1 VRISRKHILLV
12 FSAFALAL
20 IILVYGF
27 NALVGGNR
35 EQVQQ
40 ELQKLLGKD
49 VSFDRLEASLW
60 GGLGFSA
67 QDFRIADD
75 AHFAATPF
83 VQAKELRLGVSIWQL
98 FLGRVVINSLTFRNA
113 EFQIIT
119 NEDGLLNTSALASR
133 KKNLAE
139 FPKFQVT
146 SPDKPRSAVSFAIGA
161 LSVIDGRLDFVDRS
175 VKESV
180 ELQVK
185 NIDME
190 VRGLEAA
197 GRTRIN
203 LAAAVTDAL
212 SHDVRIEGII
222 GPAKESRDWSQQ
234 PVELQL
240 QFDSLYLPA
249 LARALPFFRNNIPRE
264 LNVTGP
270 MSFQAKLAGTFQ
282 QPRLTDIKLKVP
294 AFGSSEYNA
303 IFEGSIALPESRDW
317 SEADINGTLILDQI
331 NLAQLRDL
339 PFWQEILPPTFT
351 TEGQVSV
358 SSRFE
363 GAWNRLRLGAL
374 VQADKSEF
382 RFGDWLHKPA
392 GRPAKL
398 RAQFSRHK
406 DTLILHPSLLT
417 LANSKATLSGL
428 IDNSSAAPKLQF
440 KLHSDRTELAG
451 LARLI
456 PPLSLHGASGDID
469 WDVIFERNFS
479 VVDTSWHVR
488 GKLNL
493 AGAKF
498 VHKETGTKIAA
509 LNASVSFLG
518 TEARIENASF
528 RVGSSHVAMAATIP
542 DLTQPRAV
550 YKLWSNEISLA
561 DVPAFSVGASVRL
574 RNVSSD
580 GEVQL
585 GQSATFLKGNVVS
598 TDGGL
603 KNIAF
608 RDLHA
613 DVIWLPTGIAVRKL
627 SLQAFNGIV
636 RSEGIWIAD
645 TSSQRFEFAPK
656 FEAVDVH
663 SFTTQTMPQLQ
674 NRISGKLD
682 FRGEFKAATQSGT
695 ALQDSLKGS
704 GEASIQNGTINDFNL
719 IAQFLLGGNS
729 PSRSQRSPAS
739 MVALMDRRD
748 TPFDTLKANFK
759 IDQQGILSV
768 DVLLSTPEYTVTGAG
783 WVKFDRT
790 VKLNGLLL
798 LSPSV
803 TQEIQHEYKT
813 VRYFV
818 DRRGRLAISFRMEGT
833 LPNVNIRPENR
844 LLAQALRWGSAQA
857 AGEPAGTNKKE
868 RSEWFPQSLEKL
880 LTR

>member
-1 VRISRKHILLV
+1 M
-12 FSAFALAL
+12 
-20 IILVYGF
+20 ILVYGF

-49 VSFDRLEASLW
+49 VTFDRLDASLW

-75 AHFAATPF
+75 PHFAATPF

-98 FLGRVVINSLTFRNA
+98 CLGRIVINSLTFRNA

-119 NEDGLLNTSALASR
+119 SEDGLLNTSVLASR
-133 KKNLAE
+133 KKNLAG
-139 FPKFQVT
+139 FPKFQLT
-146 SPDKPRSAVSFAIGA
+146 APDKPRSAVSFAIGA

-175 VKESV
+175 VKEPV

-185 NIDME
+185 NIDLE

-212 SHDVRIEGII
+212 SHDVRIEGMI
-222 GPAKESRDWSQQ
+222 GPGKGNRDWSQQ
-234 PVELQL
+234 PVDLQL

-249 LARALPFFRNNIPRE
+249 LARALPFFRNKIPRE

-282 QPRLTDIKLKVP
+282 QPRLTDVKLKVP
-294 AFGSSEYNA
+294 AFGSSDYNA
-303 IFEGSIALPESRDW
+303 ILEGSIALSESRDW
-317 SEADINGTLILDQI
+317 AEADIKGTLTLDQI
-331 NLAQLRDL
+331 NLAQLRGL
-339 PFWQEILPPTFT
+339 PFWQEILPTTFT

-358 SSRFE
+358 FSRFE

-382 RFGDWLHKPA
+382 RFSDWLHKPA

-398 RAQFSRHK
+398 RAQLSRRK

-417 LANSKATLSGL
+417 FANSQATLSGL
-428 IDNSSAAPKLQF
+428 INNSAAPKLQF
-440 KLHSDRTELAG
+440 KLHSDRSKLAAW
-451 LARLI
+451 ARLI

-469 WDVIFERNFS
+469 WDVVFERNFS
-479 VVDTSWHVR
+479 PVDSSWHVR

-498 VHKETGTKIAA
+498 VYKESGTKIDA
-509 LNASVSFLG
+509 LNANVSFLG

-528 RVGSSHVAMAATIP
+528 RVGSSQVAMTAIIP
-542 DLTQPRAV
+542 DLAQPHAV
-550 YKLWSNEISLA
+550 YKLWSKEISLA

-574 RNVSSD
+574 RNLSSD

-585 GQSATFLKGNVVS
+585 RHSASFLKGNVVS

-603 KNIAF
+603 KNIPY

-613 DVIWLPTGIAVRKL
+613 EVTWLPTGIAVRKL

-645 TSSQRFEFAPK
+645 TSSQRFEFAPQL
-656 FEAVDVH
+656 ESVDVG
-663 SFTTQTMPQLQ
+663 SFAAQTIPQLQ
-674 NRISGKLD
+674 DRISGKLD
-682 FRGEFKAATQSGT
+682 FRGEFKAAIQSG
-695 ALQDSLKGS
+695 ALVQDNLKGS

-719 IAQFLLGGNS
+719 IAQFLLRGNW
-729 PSRSQRSPAS
+729 PSRSQRSAAS

-748 TPFDTLKANFK
+748 TPFDTLKANLR

-768 DVLLSTPEYTVTGAG
+768 NVLLSTPEYTVTGAG
-783 WVKFDRT
+783 WVRFDKT

-803 TQEIQHEYKT
+803 TQEIQQEYKT
-813 VRYFV
+813 IRYFV
-818 DRRGRLAISFRMEGT
+818 DRRGRLAVSFRMEGT

-844 LLAQALRWGSAQA
+844 LLAQALRWGSVQGS
-857 AGEPAGTNKKE
+857 GEPAGTNKKE
-868 RSEWFPQSLEKL
+868 RRDWFPQSLEKL

>member
-1 VRISRKHILLV
+1 MRISRKHILLV
-12 FSAFALAL
+12 FSAFAAAI

-27 NALVGGNR
+27 NTLVGGNR
-35 EQVQQ
+35 EQVHQ

-49 VSFDRLEASLW
+49 VTFDRLDASLW

-75 AHFAATPF
+75 PHFAATPF

-98 FLGRVVINSLTFRNA
+98 CLGRIVINSLTFRNA

-119 NEDGLLNTSALASR
+119 SEDGLLNTSVLASR
-133 KKNLAE
+133 KKNLAG
-139 FPKFQVT
+139 FPKFQIT
-146 SPDKPRSAVSFAIGA
+146 APDKPRSAVSFAIGA

-175 VKESV
+175 VKEPV

-185 NIDME
+185 NIDLE

-212 SHDVRIEGII
+212 SHDVRIEGMI
-222 GPAKESRDWSQQ
+222 GPGKGNRDWSQQ
-234 PVELQL
+234 PVDLQL

-249 LARALPFFRNNIPRE
+249 LARALPFFRNKIPRE

-282 QPRLTDIKLKVP
+282 QPRLTDVKLKVP
-294 AFGSSEYNA
+294 AFGSSDYNA
-303 IFEGSIALPESRDW
+303 ILEGSIALSESRDW
-317 SEADINGTLILDQI
+317 AEADIKGTLTLDQI
-331 NLAQLRDL
+331 NLAQLRGL
-339 PFWQEILPPTFT
+339 PFWQEILPTTFT
-351 TEGQVSV
+351 TEGQVSLF
-358 SSRFE
+358 SRFE

-382 RFGDWLHKPA
+382 RFSDWLHKPA

-398 RAQFSRHK
+398 RAQLSRRK

-417 LANSKATLSGL
+417 FANSQATLSGL
-428 IDNSSAAPKLQF
+428 IDNSAAPKLQF
-440 KLHSDRTELAG
+440 KLHSDRSKLAAW
-451 LARLI
+451 ARLI

-469 WDVIFERNFS
+469 WDVVFERNFS
-479 VVDTSWHVR
+479 PVDSSWHVR

-498 VHKETGTKIAA
+498 VYKESGTKIDA
-509 LNASVSFLG
+509 LNANVSFLG

-528 RVGSSHVAMAATIP
+528 RVGSSQVAMTAIIP
-542 DLTQPRAV
+542 DLAQPHAV
-550 YKLWSNEISLA
+550 YKLWSKEISLA

-574 RNVSSD
+574 RNLSSD

-585 GQSATFLKGNVVS
+585 RHSASFLKGNVVS

-603 KNIAF
+603 KNIPY

-613 DVIWLPTGIAVRKL
+613 EVTWLPTGIAVRKL

-645 TSSQRFEFAPK
+645 TSSQRFEFAPQL
-656 FEAVDVH
+656 ESVDVR
-663 SFTTQTMPQLQ
+663 SFAAQTIPQLQ

-682 FRGEFKAATQSGT
+682 FRGEFKAATQSG
-695 ALQDSLKGS
+695 AAVQDNLKGS

-719 IAQFLLGGNS
+719 IAQFLLRGNW

-748 TPFDTLKANFK
+748 TPFDTLKANLR

-768 DVLLSTPEYTVTGAG
+768 NVLLSTPEYTVTGAG
-783 WVKFDRT
+783 WVRFDRT

-813 VRYFV
+813 IRYFV
-818 DRRGRLAISFRMEGT
+818 DRRGRLAVSFRMEGT

-844 LLAQALRWGSAQA
+844 LLAQALRWGSVQGS
-857 AGEPAGTNKKE
+857 GEPAGTNKKE
-868 RSEWFPQSLEKL
+868 RRDWFPQSLEKL

>member
-1 VRISRKHILLV
+1 
-12 FSAFALAL
+12 L

-35 EQVQQ
+35 EQVQR

-197 GRTRIN
+197 GRARIN
-203 LAAAVTDAL
+203 LAAALTDAL
-212 SHDVRIEGII
+212 SHDVRIEGMI
-222 GPAKESRDWSQQ
+222 GPAKGNRDWSQQ
-234 PVELQL
+234 PIDLQL

-249 LARALPFFRNNIPRE
+249 LARVLPFLRNKIPRE

-294 AFGSSEYNA
+294 AFGSSDYNA
-303 IFEGSIALPESRDW
+303 ILEGSIALPESRDW
-317 SEADINGTLILDQI
+317 SEADIKGTLILDQI

-363 GAWNRLRLGAL
+363 GAWNKLRLGAL
-374 VQADKSEF
+374 VQADKSEL

-440 KLHSDRTELAG
+440 KLHSDRTELAA

-469 WDVIFERNFS
+469 WDVIFEKNLS
-479 VVDTSWHVR
+479 AVDSGWQIL

-498 VHKETGTKIAA
+498 VHKESGSKIDA
-509 LNASVSFLG
+509 LNANVSFLG

-528 RVGSSHVAMAATIP
+528 RVGSSHVAMAASIP
-542 DLTQPRAV
+542 DLSQPRAV
-550 YKLWSNEISLA
+550 YKLWSKEISLA

-585 GQSATFLKGNVVS
+585 GQSASFLKGNVVS

-613 DVIWLPTGIAVRKL
+613 DVTWLPTGIAVRKL

-636 RSEGIWIAD
+636 RSEGIWVAD

-719 IAQFLLGGNS
+719 IAQFLLRGNS

-759 IDQQGILSV
+759 IDQQGLLSM
-768 DVLLSTPEYTVTGAG
+768 DLLLSTPEYTVTGAG
-783 WVKFDRT
+783 WVRFDRT

-818 DRRGRLAISFRMEGT
+818 DRRGRLTVSFRMEGT

-844 LLAQALRWGSAQA
+844 LLAQALRWGSAQG

-868 RSEWFPQSLEKL
+868 RREWFPQSLEKL

>member
-1 VRISRKHILLV
+1 MRISRKHILLV
-12 FSAFALAL
+12 FSAFAAAI

-27 NALVGGNR
+27 NTLVGGNR
-35 EQVQQ
+35 EQVHQ

-49 VSFDRLEASLW
+49 VTFDRLDASLW

-75 AHFAATPF
+75 PHFAATPF

-98 FLGRVVINSLTFRNA
+98 CLGRIVINSLTFRNA

-119 NEDGLLNTSALASR
+119 SEDGLLNTSVLASR
-133 KKNLAE
+133 KKNLAG
-139 FPKFQVT
+139 FPKFQLT
-146 SPDKPRSAVSFAIGA
+146 APDKPRSAVSFAIGA

-175 VKESV
+175 VKEPV

-185 NIDME
+185 NIDLE

-212 SHDVRIEGII
+212 SHDVRIEGMI
-222 GPAKESRDWSQQ
+222 GPGKGNRDWSQQ
-234 PVELQL
+234 PVDLQL

-249 LARALPFFRNNIPRE
+249 LARALPFFRNKIPRE

-282 QPRLTDIKLKVP
+282 QPRLTDVKLKVP
-294 AFGSSEYNA
+294 AFGSSDYNA
-303 IFEGSIALPESRDW
+303 ILEGSIALSESRDW
-317 SEADINGTLILDQI
+317 AEADIKGTLTLDQI
-331 NLAQLRDL
+331 NLAQLRGL
-339 PFWQEILPPTFT
+339 PFWQEILPTTFT
-351 TEGQVSV
+351 TEGQVSLF
-358 SSRFE
+358 SRFE

-382 RFGDWLHKPA
+382 RFSDWLHKPA

-398 RAQFSRHK
+398 RAQLSRRK

-417 LANSKATLSGL
+417 FANSQATLSGL
-428 IDNSSAAPKLQF
+428 IDNSAAPKLQF
-440 KLHSDRTELAG
+440 KLHSDRSKLAAW
-451 LARLI
+451 ARLI

-469 WDVIFERNFS
+469 WDVVFERNFS
-479 VVDTSWHVR
+479 TVDSSWHVR

-498 VHKETGTKIAA
+498 VHKESGTKIDA
-509 LNASVSFLG
+509 LNANVSFLG

-528 RVGSSHVAMAATIP
+528 RVGSSQVAMTASIP
-542 DLTQPRAV
+542 DLAQPHAV
-550 YKLWSNEISLA
+550 YKLWSKEISLA

-574 RNVSSD
+574 RNLSSD

-585 GQSATFLKGNVVS
+585 RHSASFLKGNVVS

-603 KNIAF
+603 KNIPY

-613 DVIWLPTGIAVRKL
+613 EVTWLPTGIAVRKL

-656 FEAVDVH
+656 LESVDVR
-663 SFTTQTMPQLQ
+663 SFAAQTIPQLQ
-674 NRISGKLD
+674 DRISGKLD
-682 FRGEFKAATQSGT
+682 FRGEFKAATQSG
-695 ALQDSLKGS
+695 AAVQDNLKGS

-719 IAQFLLGGNS
+719 IAQFLLRGNW

-748 TPFDTLKANFK
+748 TPFDTLKANLR

-768 DVLLSTPEYTVTGAG
+768 NVLLSTPEYTVTGAG
-783 WVKFDRT
+783 WVRFDRT

-813 VRYFV
+813 IRYFV
-818 DRRGRLAISFRMEGT
+818 DRRGRLAVSFRMEGT

-844 LLAQALRWGSAQA
+844 LLAQALRWGSVQGS
-857 AGEPAGTNKKE
+857 GEPAGTNKKE
-868 RSEWFPQSLEKL
+868 RRDWFPQSLEKL